1 MKAAKGSAS
10 PRVMVALDGSSA
22 AATALPVALAV
33 AEQLSA
39 RVQVLHVASAAIAE
53 PTLRRQL
60 HVDSDELRGLEI
72 SLRVGDPVSCILDAT
87 GDPQVE
93 VVVLTTHGR
102 VIEAGRELGRV
113 ARAVIA
119 RTRQPILLV
128 RPEAARVPGPLRRL
142 LLPLDGTPK
151 TATALKPAADL
162 ACRLAASIDVLYVAS
177 PGQAPPGEPG
187 SMGVPRYVDQ
197 AHHEWPNWAGEIV
210 ERLCACAGMAAD
222 VPIRVYLGQGDIG
235 PEIARFAAEHE
246 HDAVILVRRSHLEP
260 GRARVLRAVLDLT
273 SCPVMLV
280 GAPPD

>member
-1 MKAAKGSAS
+1 MKGAKGSAS

-39 RVQVLHVASAAIAE
+39 RVQVLHVASARIAA
-53 PTLRRQL
+53 PVLRRQL
-60 HVDSDELRGLEI
+60 HVDSDELKGLEI
-72 SLRVGDPVSCILDAT
+72 SLQIGDPVSGILDAT
-87 GDPQVE
+87 GEPGVE

-119 RTRQPILLV
+119 HTRQPILLV
-128 RPEAARVPGPLRRL
+128 RPEALRPAGPLRRL

-187 SMGVPRYVDQ
+187 SMGAPRYVDQ
-197 AHHEWPNWAGEIV
+197 AHHEWPNWAKEIV
-210 ERLCACAGMAAD
+210 ERLCACAGLAAE
-222 VPIRVYLGQGDIG
+222 VPVRVYLAQGDIG
-235 PEIARFAAEHE
+235 SEIARFAAEHE
-246 HDAVILVRRSHLEP
+246 DDAVILVRRSHLEP
-260 GRARVLRAVLDLT
+260 GRARVLRAVLDRT
-273 SCPVMLV
+273 SCPVLLV
-280 GAPPD
+280 GAPHD